1 MAVITNVASL
11 TYSGGTVVSNVTQGE
26 LLTTLSVTKTATS
39 TTYVPGERIVYAI
52 NLVNTG
58 TAALTDL
65 TVTDDLGAFDYNGT
79 TLTPLTYV
87 PDSVRYFVNGTPE
100 TAGAVTA
107 GPPLTLGG
115 VTVPAGGNVTLLYT
129 AIPNEY
135 APLAE
140 GSTITNDVT
149 VTGDG
154 ISCPASASETVSV
167 RVAPLLS
174 IAKAMSP
181 SVVTENGELTYTLT
195 VSNNGNRDAVATD
208 SIVISDTFDPRLG
221 NITVTLDG
229 VALTEGTGYTYD
241 EATGV
246 FATTLGTVTVPAAT
260 FTQDPTG
267 GEQIVTPGTATLV
280 ISGTVLG
287 CTNPT
292 PAP

>member
-1 MAVITNVASL
+1 MAVITNIATL
-11 TYSGGTVVSNVTQGE
+11 TYSGGTVNSNVTQGE

-39 TTYVPGERIVYAI
+39 ATYVPGERIVYAI

-58 TAALTDL
+58 TAALTNL
-65 TVTDDLGAFDYNGT
+65 TVSDDLGAFDFNGT

-87 PDSVRYFVNGTPE
+87 PGSVRYFVNGTPE

-107 GPPLTLGG
+107 GPPLTVSG
-115 VTVPAGGNVTLLYT
+115 VTVPAGGNITLLYT
-129 AIPNEY
+129 AIPNAY

-140 GSTITNDVT
+140 GSTITNGVT
-149 VTGDG
+149 VTGGG

-195 VSNNGNRDAVATD
+195 VSNNGNADAVATD

-229 VALTEGTGYTYD
+229 VTLTEGTDYTYD
-241 EATGV
+241 EATGA
-246 FATTLGTVTVPAAT
+246 FATTLGTVTVPAAA
-260 FTQDPTG
+260 FTQDPMS
-267 GEQIVTPGTATLV
+267 GEQIITPGTATLT

-287 CTNPT
+287 CANPT
-292 PAP
+292 PTK